1 MKLLVLTI
9 LAIVSMLLSACQIAG
24 ALWLEAYRYKGGYYD
39 RPSQTQTQ
47 QAKP

>member
-1 MKLLVLTI
+1 MKLLALTI
-9 LAIVSMLLSACQIAG
+9 LVIASMLLTGCEVAG

-39 RPSQTQTQ
+39 RSSQTQ